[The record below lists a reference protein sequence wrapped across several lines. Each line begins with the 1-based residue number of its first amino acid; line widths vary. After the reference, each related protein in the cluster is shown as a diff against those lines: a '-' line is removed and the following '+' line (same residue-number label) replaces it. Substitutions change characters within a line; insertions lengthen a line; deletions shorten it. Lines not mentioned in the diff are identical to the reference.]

1 MVVSD
6 YLWRGCDGR
15 AGVMVAAA
23 AELDYYLQR
32 LGIHSLADEKN

>member
-1 MVVSD
+1 
-6 YLWRGCDGR
+6 
-15 AGVMVAAA
+15 VMVAAA